1 MKSIDDA
8 IAKKEFSKATTYQAE
23 LEKLESLRPT
33 LPSLEEIEAELKGLK
48 AEMEEA
54 IQQKNFKK
62 ADSLTKNIDKVK
74 VNLEEER
81 GKMPSNCEM
90 ETSEKPLSQ
99 FTNERGERI
108 TFESRYKL
116 EEDIIWFK
124 TLVKCCQCEEVQG
137 SRRKSKKP

>member
-1 MKSIDDA
+1 M
-8 IAKKEFSKATTYQAE
+8 
-23 LEKLESLRPT
+23 
-33 LPSLEEIEAELKGLK
+33 PSLEEIEAELKGLK
-48 AEMEEA
+48 AEIEEA

-81 GKMPSNCEM
+81 GNIPSNCGV

-99 FTNERGERI
+99 FINERGEKI

-116 EEDIIWFK
+116 EEEIIRFK
-124 TLVKCCQCEEVQG
+124 TLVKNAVNAKKFKEAEETQR
-137 SRRKSKKP
+137 SLDQIEEL